1 MMKGMITKATNKE
14 TDEVMKEFVDKLFT
28 KRGIIF
34 VEKKKPK
41 PTIKG
46 PKIRHM
52 VESSK
57 KMQKD
62 AAKKSKSSEEKI
74 VNIDP
79 EPVK

>member
-1 MMKGMITKATNKE
+1 MIE
-14 TDEVMKEFVDKLFT
+14 KLQKT
-28 KRGIIF
+28 
-34 VEKKKPK
+34 PK

-62 AAKKSKSSEEKI
+62 AAKKSKSLQEKI